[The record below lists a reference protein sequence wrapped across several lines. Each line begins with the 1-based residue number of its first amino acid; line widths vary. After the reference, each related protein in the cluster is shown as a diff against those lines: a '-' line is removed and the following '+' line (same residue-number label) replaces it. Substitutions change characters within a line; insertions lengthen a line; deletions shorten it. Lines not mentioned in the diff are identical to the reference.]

1 MKKTSI
7 CFVFFAILLMIN
19 SNLNAQKIYKSKD
32 YKEVERFDAYYAR
45 QGVAVDKHHFYAID
59 NNHIT
64 KFTLNGD
71 SVITWHE
78 PDKNKIRHINSGIVL
93 KDKLY
98 CAHSNYPEIPMAS
111 SIEIFDTKSMKPVQ
125 SISLGIDAGSCVWI
139 TPGKKCWYVFFAH
152 YDGGGKQPG
161 CDVSWSQLVQYDLKW
176 RRMQAWILPKDM
188 IQEIRPT
195 SLSSG
200 VFMDEVFYCMGH
212 DQKKCYLLTL
222 PTYGVHLQ
230 WIATINVPIPG
241 QAISID
247 SDCNMWGID
256 RKSRQ
261 VIKATQK

>member
-1 MKKTSI
+1 MKKISI
-7 CFVFFAILLMIN
+7 FFVFYVILSIIN
-19 SNLNAQKIYKSKD
+19 SKLNAQEIDKSKD
-32 YKEVERFDAYYAR
+32 YKEVKRFNAYYAK

-71 SVITWHE
+71 SITTWHE

-111 SIEIFDTKSMKPVQ
+111 SIEIFDTKSMKPIQ
-125 SISLGIDAGSCVWI
+125 SISLGIDVGSCVWI
-139 TPGKKCWYVFFAH
+139 SPGKRSWYIFFAH
-152 YDGGGKQPG
+152 YDGDGKQPG
-161 CDVSWSQLVQYDLKW
+161 CDVSWSQLVQYDMGW
-176 RRMQAWILPKDM
+176 RRMQAWVLPNNL

-195 SLSSG
+195 SISSG
-200 VFMDEVFYCMGH
+200 ILLDGVFYCMGH
-212 DQKKCYLLTL
+212 DLKKCYLLTL
-222 PTYGVHLQ
+222 PTCGVHLE
-230 WIATINVPIPG
+230 WIATLNVPIPG

-247 SDCNMWGID
+247 SDGNMWGID